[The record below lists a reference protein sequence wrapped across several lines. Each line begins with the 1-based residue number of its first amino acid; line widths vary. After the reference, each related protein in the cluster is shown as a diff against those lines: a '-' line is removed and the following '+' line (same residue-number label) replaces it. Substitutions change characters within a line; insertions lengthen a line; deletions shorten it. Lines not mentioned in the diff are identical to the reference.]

1 MSNIDGVNIKRKE
14 SSLTMC
20 KILKWF
26 KNASEAERAEFL
38 YELDEREV
46 AESGKHIWQLADE
59 YEKEL
64 KNAKQY

>member
-1 MSNIDGVNIKRKE
+1 MSYIDSVSIKSKE
-14 SSLTMC
+14 SSLAMF

-46 AESGKHIWQLADE
+46 AESGKHFWELADE
-59 YEKEL
+59 YKKEL
-64 KNAKQY
+64 KNGL

>member
-1 MSNIDGVNIKRKE
+1 MSYIDGVDIKSKE
-14 SSLTMC
+14 SSLTMF

-59 YEKEL
+59 YKERTG
-64 KNAKQY
+64 K